1 MNRQQPTES
10 ERAAILDILRLY
22 GPATLYDMMYDAIAT
37 GDDEDAEPGTLE
49 HACHAW
55 IVALDEMS
63 EALGDALPDDHAG
76 GL

>member
-1 MNRQQPTES
+1 MNRQPTEN

-22 GPATLYDMMYDAIAT
+22 GPAALYDMMYDAIAA
-37 GDDEDAEPGTLE
+37 GEDPDAEPGTLE

-55 IVALDEMS
+55 IVALDEVS
-63 EALGDALPDDHAG
+63 DVLGDALPACEAG